1 MMNRRNSLLTS
12 LAQLHPHD
20 ISDIGGGSVIVRL
33 PSTMLEMC
41 AFPSFWEHATHIVLC
56 LTLVP
61 LWQTDSWLP
70 TLHSVAPREQP
81 SSSAGRSGP
90 PKHKQGETHNKYAT
104 ESKVQ
109 RDQCICFREGCSHA
123 GLFAPVF

>member
-1 MMNRRNSLLTS
+1 
-12 LAQLHPHD
+12 
-20 ISDIGGGSVIVRL
+20 
-33 PSTMLEMC
+33 MLEMSV
-41 AFPSFWEHATHIVLC
+41 FPSRDFWEHATRIVLC

-90 PKHKQGETHNKYAT
+90 PAHKQRETQYAT

-109 RDQCICFREGCSHA
+109 RDQYNFFH
-123 GLFAPVF
+123 